1 MKQKTARTSIVSL
14 LFASLLPCYAATEA
28 QRPNIIVFL
37 VDDLGWNDT
46 SLPLSGEK
54 TKYNNRYQTPHLEAF
69 ARQGTLLTNAHAQA
83 LSVPSRASL
92 ITGQNSIR
100 NGVSGDYGLTVNPF
114 NTLAID
120 PGTVLD
126 PRCALPKILKQA
138 GYQTIHCGKYHLCE
152 YKSQIPTPKDI
163 GFDVNIAGSLEGQPG
178 SYLAEDNYVR
188 KGTQPDK
195 NPMKGLEKFFG
206 GQKHLT
212 EALTETAI
220 EELNKA
226 VNDKHPFFLYMAHY
240 AVHTPIQPH
249 EAYLKHYPVG
259 ENENVSEAQYGSM
272 ITGVDASLGELMKEL
287 DRLGIAENT
296 LVLFLS
302 DNGGRVLARGKKSL
316 YGNYEFNYP
325 LRSGKASIYEGGIR
339 VLAVARWPKRIKA
352 GAVSDAPVM
361 IEDVYSTVLEA
372 AGVKPPASYQ
382 VDGKNLL
389 PMLQGKKP
397 THDLAERSMYFY
409 LPYRFEGAHQSYNGP
424 DFKEGGVTPSSAI
437 IKEGWKLI
445 YIHSDQ
451 RFELYHLNK
460 DVGERN
466 NLIQV
471 EKKRAAELVE
481 DLDAYLKANN
491 ALNSI
496 RLPEREYT
504 PWPKEAYN
512 SPMTL

>member
-1 MKQKTARTSIVSL
+1 MNKRNISTITAL
-14 LFASLLPCYAATEA
+14 LFAPILQCYAVAEER
-28 QRPNIIVFL
+28 RPNIIVFL

-46 SLPLSGEK
+46 SLPMSGEK
-54 TKYNNRYQTPHLEAF
+54 TKYNNRYKTPYLETF
-69 ARQGTLLTNAHAQA
+69 AKQGTILTNAHSQA

-100 NGVSGDYGLTVNPF
+100 NGISGDYEGTVNPF

-120 PGTVLD
+120 AGTVLD
-126 PRCALPKILKQA
+126 PRCALPKILKQE
-138 GYQTIHCGKYHLCE
+138 GYKTIHCGKYHLCE
-152 YKSQIPTPKDI
+152 YKSQIPTPEDV

-188 KGTQPDK
+188 EGTPHAK

-220 EELNKA
+220 KEVNKA

-249 EAYLKHYPVG
+249 ETHIKHYPIG

-272 ITGVDASLGELMKEL
+272 ITGVDASLGEFMKEL

-296 LVLFLS
+296 LILFIS
-302 DNGGRVLARGKKSL
+302 DNGGRVLWRGKKSL
-316 YGNYEFNYP
+316 YDNYEFNYP
-325 LRSGKASIYEGGIR
+325 LRSGKASLYEGGIR
-339 VLAVARWPKRIKA
+339 VPAVVRWPNRVKA
-352 GAVSDAPVM
+352 GAISDVPVM

-372 AGVKPPASYQ
+372 AGVKPPANYQ

-389 PMLQGKKP
+389 PALQGKKP
-397 THDLAERSMYFY
+397 TNDLAERSMYFY
-409 LPYRFEGAHQSYNGP
+409 LPYRFEGAHKSYNGP
-424 DFKEGGVTPSSAI
+424 DFKDGGVTPSAAI
-437 IKEGWKLI
+437 IKNGWKLI
-445 YIHSDQ
+445 YIHSDK
-451 RFELYHLNK
+451 RFELYNLNK
-460 DVGERN
+460 DLGERN
-466 NLIQV
+466 NLIHV
-471 EKKRAAELVE
+471 EKKRAAGLVN

-491 ALNSI
+491 ALNSM
-496 RLPEREYT
+496 RLPEKKYT
-504 PWPKEAYN
+504 PWPKEAYERKN
-512 SPMTL
+512 I